1 MNEVTLWCL
10 DALLSVGAIGRG
22 YATTLGE
29 LGSHRHGQRGAKRG
43 GLLVFVVKTKQR
55 LGLLRLLRHK
65 AELQQAPVLA
75 QRVLVA

>member
-1 MNEVTLWCL
+1 MTLWCL

-43 GLLVFVVKTKQR
+43 GLLVFVVKTDECLCEFTSLPIACYEFTSFTK
-55 LGLLRLLRHK
+55 
-65 AELQQAPVLA
+65 
-75 QRVLVA
+75 LVNSPDW